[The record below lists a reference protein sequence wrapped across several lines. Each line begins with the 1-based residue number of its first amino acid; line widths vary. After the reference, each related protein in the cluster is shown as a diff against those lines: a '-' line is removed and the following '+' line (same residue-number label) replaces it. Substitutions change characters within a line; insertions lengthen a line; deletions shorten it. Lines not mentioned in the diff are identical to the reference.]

1 MQHIL
6 HKSGYNYPKRIEV
19 SHFTSLSVGPGILAA
34 EGESVLVLIRS
45 KLMLVI
51 IGETHH
57 RHRKVMN
64 PAFSAQQLKE
74 FLPLF
79 QRTIGKVYTIG
90 CVWSRLH
97 LC

>member
-6 HKSGYNYPKRIEV
+6 HKSGYNYPKRVEV
-19 SHFTSLSVGPGILAA
+19 SHFTALTVGSGILSA
-34 EGESVLVLIRS
+34 EGNSFFATLRARLTLI
-45 KLMLVI
+45 I

-79 QRTIGKVYTIG
+79 QRTIGKVYVIA
-90 CVWSRLH
+90 CLR
-97 LC
+97 